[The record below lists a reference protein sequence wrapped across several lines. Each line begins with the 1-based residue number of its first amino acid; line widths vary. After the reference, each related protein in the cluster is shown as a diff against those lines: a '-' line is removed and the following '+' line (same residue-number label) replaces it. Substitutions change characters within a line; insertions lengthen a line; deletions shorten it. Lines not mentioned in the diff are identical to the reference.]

1 MVTHLFMSNK
11 SLKEIFFWPSIVAI
25 LSLCGLLLA
34 LLEDGAIEQFSLLG
48 LVVPVGLTV
57 YFYWI
62 KK

>member
-1 MVTHLFMSNK
+1 MPNK

-25 LSLCGLLLA
+25 LSSMGLILA
-34 LLEDGAIEQFSLLG
+34 LLEDDSIEQFSLLG
-48 LVVPVGLTV
+48 LAVPVVLTV